1 MEKMA
6 FLEELKVLTANENVL
21 SVSRD
26 INELRTRFDDYLLE
40 DERKKQ
46 VAVLEAKANGEN
58 VEFERE
64 DDPIRDEFYTVYTA
78 YKELKNKKCIIYT
91 VSTAII

>member
-1 MEKMA
+1 MAKMT
-6 FLEELKVLTANENVL
+6 FLDELKTLVATENAL

-26 INELRTRFDDYLLE
+26 VNELRTRFNDYVLE

-64 DDPIRDEFYTVYTA
+64 DDPIRDEFYVVYSE
-78 YKELKNKKCIIYT
+78 YKERRSEY
-91 VSTAII
+91 